1 MADETR
7 SVDLRGRK
15 LMVGIPAYDGRVN
28 LRTAFALAKLAAH
41 VNPLGVTLML
51 TQVSGC
57 SLITKARNSIV
68 HDFLKSDATDLLF
81 IDSDV
86 VASEDA
92 ILRILALSKDKDV
105 TAGIYPRR
113 GADRKFFLDMYFD
126 ENGQFEFDGNGLVRV
141 LRIGTGFMLIRRHV
155 LEHMVSR
162 HPEWRYHNNVTD
174 EHECAVF
181 DFAVKNGEYFGED
194 YLFCDRIG
202 AEGFTVFL
210 DPTISLPHVGTE
222 EFTRDFET
230 DALRPMLKQIREMN
244 LRVANG

>member
-1 MADETR
+1 MADEAR

-28 LRTAFALAKLAAH
+28 IKTAFALAKLAAI
-41 VNPLGVTLML
+41 VDKLGVQLML
-51 TQVSGC
+51 THVSGC

-86 VASEDA
+86 IASEDV
-92 ILRILALSKDKDV
+92 ILRLLALSDGKDV
-105 TAGIYPRR
+105 TAGVYPRR

-126 ENGQFEFDGNGLVRV
+126 EAGRFEFDRNGLVRV

-155 LEHMVSR
+155 LEHMVRR
-162 HPEWRYHNNVTD
+162 HPEWRYHNNITD
-174 EHECAVF
+174 EYECAVF
-181 DFAVKNGEYFGED
+181 NFAVKDGEYFGED

-222 EFTRDFET
+222 EFTRDFEA
-230 DALRPMLKQIREMN
+230 DVLRPMLKQIRETN
-244 LRVANG
+244 LKVANG

>member
-1 MADETR
+1 MDDEAR
-7 SVDLRGRK
+7 PVDLRGRK

-28 LRTAFALAKLAAH
+28 IKTAFALAKLAA
-41 VNPLGVTLML
+41 VVDKLGVQLML
-51 TQVSGC
+51 THVSGC

-86 VASEDA
+86 IVSEGV
-92 ILRILALSKDKDV
+92 ILRLLALSDGKDV
-105 TAGIYPRR
+105 TAGVYPRR

-126 ENGQFEFDGNGLVRV
+126 ESGRFEFDGNGLVRV

-155 LEHMVSR
+155 LEHMVRR

-174 EHECAVF
+174 EYECAVF
-181 DFAVKNGEYFGED
+181 NFAIKDGEYFGED

-222 EFTRDFET
+222 EFTRDFEA
-230 DALRPMLKQIREMN
+230 DVLRPMLKQIRETN
-244 LRVANG
+244 LKVANG